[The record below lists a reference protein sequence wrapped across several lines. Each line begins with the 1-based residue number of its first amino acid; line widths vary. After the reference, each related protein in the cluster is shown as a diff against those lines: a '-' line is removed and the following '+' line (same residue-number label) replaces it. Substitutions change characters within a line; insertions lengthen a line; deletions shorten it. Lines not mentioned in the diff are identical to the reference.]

1 MAEILVEETFAL
13 SAGEVWKMLSDFAG
27 IHTWMPG
34 VEACEV
40 EGEGIGA
47 LRRVVLGG
55 MQITEKLISQD
66 DQAHTFSYSITEG
79 PLPVQ
84 NHLST
89 VSIHDMGAKACQ
101 VKWAARFSA
110 ADPAVEGGIGTALTG
125 AYGGA
130 LKALKQKLGA

>member
-1 MAEILVEETFAL
+1 VDETFAL
-13 SAGEVWKMLSDFAG
+13 SAGEMWKTLSDFAG
-27 IHTWMPG
+27 VHTWMPG
-34 VEACEV
+34 VESCEV

-66 DQAHTFSYSITEG
+66 EEARTFAYSIIEG

-89 VSIHDMGAKACQ
+89 VSVHETGAKACR
-101 VKWAARFSA
+101 VTWAARFSA
-110 ADPAVEGGIGTALTG
+110 ADPAIESGVGTALTG

-130 LKALKQKLGA
+130 LKALKQKLGG